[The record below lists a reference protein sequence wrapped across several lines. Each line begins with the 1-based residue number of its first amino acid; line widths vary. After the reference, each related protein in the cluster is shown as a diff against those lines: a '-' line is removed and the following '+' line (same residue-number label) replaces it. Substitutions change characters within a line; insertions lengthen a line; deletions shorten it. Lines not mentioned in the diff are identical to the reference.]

1 MWGITEQGKLRE
13 RSKDEHNSGAPK
25 RTHFQRYSIPT
36 CSMGRALILTHTYGV
51 KLHCVIS
58 LFSSQHV
65 GLHQTGHEQL
75 RTLKNLGLSNTG
87 EEELVAKQPHF
98 SVGLTPFAFLVKAG
112 PEHFSSATATCW
124 QL

>member
-1 MWGITEQGKLRE
+1 MWTIIEQDKLRE

-25 RTHFQRYSIPT
+25 RTHFQRYSIST
-36 CSMGRALILTHTYGV
+36 CSMGRILILTHTCGV

-58 LFSSQHV
+58 LFSSQYV
-65 GLHQTGHEQL
+65 RLHQKWHEQ
-75 RTLKNLGLSNTG
+75 LKNLGLSNTG

-98 SVGLTPFAFLVKAG
+98 SVGLAPFAFFVKAG
-112 PEHFSSATATCW
+112 PEHSSLATATCW